1 MENIMITYE
10 QFLEHLQDPSLIPK
24 NRFTNKIELLRLK
37 NEMGWTIAHAQS
49 RRGWVT
55 DNKDILKWKTIQ
67 GYSVAH
73 CQAFH
78 GNVFTTQEI
87 NKISTKKGWL
97 PASPKSDSQAK
108 ITVEQLGSLVTK
120 GYTYISKSR
129 RRKK

>member
-1 MENIMITYE
+1 MITYE

-49 RRGWVT
+49 RRGWIT

-97 PASPKSDSQAK
+97 QQVQNQIAK
-108 ITVEQLGSLVTK
+108 LK
-120 GYTYISKSR
+120 
-129 RRKK
+129 